1 MQSVIEEK
9 IMRPLS
15 VLLVFVSPAWCFADS
30 AIPIETVEDY
40 VNIRLMPDSAT
51 EIVGHLNQGESV
63 QIVSTQEGWYEVVL
77 EGDATGY
84 ISADWTLVVD
94 AAALAAMRERI
105 AEEKAREEAREEAE
119 EKAREEAEKEVVEE
133 VIEAGEPEVRPDAGE
148 AVEPEVQPDSEAEIV
163 PENERESTIS

>member
-30 AIPIETVEDY
+30 VIPIETVEDY

-105 AEEKAREEAREEAE
+105 AEEKAREEA
-119 EKAREEAEKEVVEE
+119 EKEVVEE
-133 VIEAGEPEVRPDAGE
+133 VIEADEPEVRPDAGE
-148 AVEPEVQPDSEAEIV
+148 VVEPEVQPDSEAEIM

>member
-1 MQSVIEEK
+1 
-9 IMRPLS
+9 MRPLS

-30 AIPIETVEDY
+30 VIPIETVDDY

-105 AEEKAREEAREEAE
+105 AEEKAREEA
-119 EKAREEAEKEVVEE
+119 EKEVVEE

-148 AVEPEVQPDSEAEIV
+148 VVEPEVQPDSEAEIM
-163 PENERESTIS
+163 PENEGDSTIS

>member
-1 MQSVIEEK
+1 
-9 IMRPLS
+9 MRPLS

-30 AIPIETVEDY
+30 VIPIETVEEY

-94 AAALAAMRERI
+94 AAALAVMRERI
-105 AEEKAREEAREEAE
+105 AE

-133 VIEAGEPEVRPDAGE
+133 VIEADEPEVRPDAGE
-148 AVEPEVQPDSEAEIV
+148 VVEPEVQPDSETEIV

>member
-1 MQSVIEEK
+1 
-9 IMRPLS
+9 MRPLS

-30 AIPIETVEDY
+30 VIPIETVEDY

-51 EIVGHLNQGESV
+51 EIVGRLNQGESV

-105 AEEKAREEAREEAE
+105 AEEKAREEA
-119 EKAREEAEKEVVEE
+119 EKEVVEE

-148 AVEPEVQPDSEAEIV
+148 AVEPDVQPDSEAEIM

>member
-30 AIPIETVEDY
+30 VIPIETVEDY

-105 AEEKAREEAREEAE
+105 AEEKAREEA
-119 EKAREEAEKEVVEE
+119 EKEVVEE

-148 AVEPEVQPDSEAEIV
+148 VVEPEVQPDSEAEIM

>member
-30 AIPIETVEDY
+30 VIPIETVEDY

-105 AEEKAREEAREEAE
+105 AEEKAREEA
-119 EKAREEAEKEVVEE
+119 EKEVVEE
-133 VIEAGEPEVRPDAGE
+133 VIEAGEPEVRPDTGE
-148 AVEPEVQPDSEAEIV
+148 VVEPEVQPDSEAEIV

>member
-1 MQSVIEEK
+1 
-9 IMRPLS
+9 MRPLS

-30 AIPIETVEDY
+30 VIPIETVEDY

-105 AEEKAREEAREEAE
+105 AEEKV
-119 EKAREEAEKEVVEE
+119 REEAEKEVVEE
-133 VIEAGEPEVRPDAGE
+133 VIEADEPEVRPDAGE
-148 AVEPEVQPDSEAEIV
+148 VVEPEVQPDSEAEIM

>member
-30 AIPIETVEDY
+30 VIPIETVEDY

-105 AEEKAREEAREEAE
+105 AEEKAREEA
-119 EKAREEAEKEVVEE
+119 EKEVVEE
-133 VIEAGEPEVRPDAGE
+133 VIEADEPEVRPDAGE
-148 AVEPEVQPDSEAEIV
+148 VVQPEVQPDSEAEIM

>member
-30 AIPIETVEDY
+30 VIPIETVEDY

-105 AEEKAREEAREEAE
+105 AEEKV
-119 EKAREEAEKEVVEE
+119 REEAEKEVVEE
-133 VIEAGEPEVRPDAGE
+133 VIEADEPEVRPDAGE
-148 AVEPEVQPDSEAEIV
+148 VVEPEVQPDSEAEIM

>member
-15 VLLVFVSPAWCFADS
+15 ALLVFVSPAWCFADS
-30 AIPIETVEDY
+30 VIPIETVEEY

-94 AAALAAMRERI
+94 AAALAAMRERV
-105 AEEKAREEAREEAE
+105 AEEKAREEAQ
-119 EKAREEAEKEVVEE
+119 EKAREE

-148 AVEPEVQPDSEAEIV
+148 VVEPEVQPDSETEIV

>member
-1 MQSVIEEK
+1 
-9 IMRPLS
+9 MRPLS

-30 AIPIETVEDY
+30 VIPIETVEDY

-105 AEEKAREEAREEAE
+105 AEEKAREEA
-119 EKAREEAEKEVVEE
+119 EKEVVEE
-133 VIEAGEPEVRPDAGE
+133 VIEADEPEVRPDAGE
-148 AVEPEVQPDSEAEIV
+148 VVEPEVQPDSEAEIM

>member
-1 MQSVIEEK
+1 
-9 IMRPLS
+9 MRPLS

-30 AIPIETVEDY
+30 VIPIETVEDY

-105 AEEKAREEAREEAE
+105 AEEKAREEA
-119 EKAREEAEKEVVEE
+119 EKEVVEE
-133 VIEAGEPEVRPDAGE
+133 VIEVGEPEVRPDAGE
-148 AVEPEVQPDSEAEIV
+148 AVEPEVQPDSEAEIM

>member
-30 AIPIETVEDY
+30 VIPIETVEDY

-105 AEEKAREEAREEAE
+105 AEEKAREEA
-119 EKAREEAEKEVVEE
+119 EKEVVEE

-148 AVEPEVQPDSEAEIV
+148 AVEPDVQPDSEAEIM

>member
-30 AIPIETVEDY
+30 VIPIETVEDY

-105 AEEKAREEAREEAE
+105 AEEKAREEA
-119 EKAREEAEKEVVEE
+119 EKEVVEE

>member
-1 MQSVIEEK
+1 
-9 IMRPLS
+9 MRPLS

-30 AIPIETVEDY
+30 VIPIETVEDY

-105 AEEKAREEAREEAE
+105 AEEKAREEA
-119 EKAREEAEKEVVEE
+119 EKEVVEE

-148 AVEPEVQPDSEAEIV
+148 AVEPEVQPDSEAEIM

>member
-1 MQSVIEEK
+1 
-9 IMRPLS
+9 MRPLS

-30 AIPIETVEDY
+30 VIPIETVEDY

-105 AEEKAREEAREEAE
+105 AEEKAREEA
-119 EKAREEAEKEVVEE
+119 EKEVVEE

-148 AVEPEVQPDSEAEIV
+148 VVEPEVQPDSETEIV

>member
-1 MQSVIEEK
+1 
-9 IMRPLS
+9 MRPLS

-30 AIPIETVEDY
+30 VIPIETVEEY

-105 AEEKAREEAREEAE
+105 AEEKAREEA
-119 EKAREEAEKEVVEE
+119 EKEVVEE
-133 VIEAGEPEVRPDAGE
+133 VIEADEPEVRPDAGE
-148 AVEPEVQPDSEAEIV
+148 VVEPEVQPDSETEIV

>member
-30 AIPIETVEDY
+30 VIPIETVEEY

-94 AAALAAMRERI
+94 AAAFAAMRERI
-105 AEEKAREEAREEAE
+105 AE

-148 AVEPEVQPDSEAEIV
+148 AVEPDVQPDSEAEIM

>member
-1 MQSVIEEK
+1 
-9 IMRPLS
+9 MRPLS

-30 AIPIETVEDY
+30 VIPIETVEDY

-105 AEEKAREEAREEAE
+105 AEEKAREEA
-119 EKAREEAEKEVVEE
+119 EKEVVEE
-133 VIEAGEPEVRPDAGE
+133 VIEADEPEVRPDAGE
-148 AVEPEVQPDSEAEIV
+148 VVQPEVQPDSEAEIM

>member
-1 MQSVIEEK
+1 
-9 IMRPLS
+9 MRPLS

-30 AIPIETVEDY
+30 VIPIETVEDY

-94 AAALAAMRERI
+94 AAALAAMRERV
-105 AEEKAREEAREEAE
+105 AE
-119 EKAREEAEKEVVEE
+119 EKAREEAEKEVVE
-133 VIEAGEPEVRPDAGE
+133 ADEPEVRPDTGE

>member
-30 AIPIETVEDY
+30 VIPIETVEDY

-94 AAALAAMRERI
+94 AAALAAMRERV
-105 AEEKAREEAREEAE
+105 AE

-148 AVEPEVQPDSEAEIV
+148 VVEPEVQPDSETEIV

>member
-30 AIPIETVEDY
+30 VIPIETVEDY

-51 EIVGHLNQGESV
+51 EIVGRLNQGESV

-105 AEEKAREEAREEAE
+105 AEEKAREEAE
-119 EKAREEAEKEVVEE
+119 EKAREEAEKE

-148 AVEPEVQPDSEAEIV
+148 VVEPEVQPDSEAEIV

>member
-1 MQSVIEEK
+1 MQSIIEEK

-15 VLLVFVSPAWCFADS
+15 ALLVFVSPAWCFADS
-30 AIPIETVEDY
+30 VIPIETVEDY

-51 EIVGHLNQGESV
+51 EIVGRLNQGESV

-94 AAALAAMRERI
+94 AAALAAMRERV
-105 AEEKAREEAREEAE
+105 AE
-119 EKAREEAEKEVVEE
+119 EKAREEAEKEVVE
-133 VIEAGEPEVRPDAGE
+133 AGEPEVQPDAGE
-148 AVEPEVQPDSEAEIV
+148 VVEPEVQPDSEAEIV

>member
-1 MQSVIEEK
+1 
-9 IMRPLS
+9 MRPLS

-30 AIPIETVEDY
+30 VIPIETVEEY

-105 AEEKAREEAREEAE
+105 AEEKAREEA
-119 EKAREEAEKEVVEE
+119 EKEVVEE

-148 AVEPEVQPDSEAEIV
+148 VVEPEVQPDSETEIV

>member
-30 AIPIETVEDY
+30 VIPIETVEEY

-105 AEEKAREEAREEAE
+105 AEEKAREEA
-119 EKAREEAEKEVVEE
+119 EKEVVEE

-148 AVEPEVQPDSEAEIV
+148 AVEPDVQPDSEAEIM

>member
-30 AIPIETVEDY
+30 VIPIETVEEY

-105 AEEKAREEAREEAE
+105 AEEKAREEAQ

-133 VIEAGEPEVRPDAGE
+133 VIEADEPEVRPDAGE
-148 AVEPEVQPDSEAEIV
+148 AVEPDVQPDSEAEIM

>member
-30 AIPIETVEDY
+30 VIPIETVEEY

-105 AEEKAREEAREEAE
+105 AEEKV
-119 EKAREEAEKEVVEE
+119 REEAEKEVVEE
-133 VIEAGEPEVRPDAGE
+133 VIEADEPEVRPDAGE
-148 AVEPEVQPDSEAEIV
+148 VVEPEVQPDSEAEIM